1 MWCVKCVSV
10 IIFYRDMFTCMFI
23 CVYMCMYVHIHSFK
37 IGKEILID
45 TKGRKIGELAS
56 ADHKGKW
63 MCRDGEP
70 LIIEP
75 GERDT
80 LPHAHRP

>member
-1 MWCVKCVSV
+1 
-10 IIFYRDMFTCMFI
+10 
-23 CVYMCMYVHIHSFK
+23 MCMYVHIHSFK

-63 MCRDGEP
+63 MCWDGEP
-70 LIIEP
+70 LIEP

-80 LPHAHRP
+80 LPHAHRLGFVSSRKILL